1 MTQGYADIASVFRS
15 TAEGETGHAH
25 GHLEF
30 LQEVTA
36 YFPSLFDVFSAIGRQ
51 CCVQCG
57 VNQPCVVS
65 CVRVHARACV
75 SQVGDP
81 VTNMPFGDTEANLLS
96 AIGDV

>member
-1 MTQGYADIASVFRS
+1 M
-15 TAEGETGHAH
+15 AH
-25 GHLEF
+25 M
-30 LQEVTA
+30 A
-36 YFPSLFDVFSAIGRQ
+36 LFDVFSAIGRQ

-57 VNQPCVVS
+57 VIQPCVVS
-65 CVRVHARACV
+65 CVRVYASACV